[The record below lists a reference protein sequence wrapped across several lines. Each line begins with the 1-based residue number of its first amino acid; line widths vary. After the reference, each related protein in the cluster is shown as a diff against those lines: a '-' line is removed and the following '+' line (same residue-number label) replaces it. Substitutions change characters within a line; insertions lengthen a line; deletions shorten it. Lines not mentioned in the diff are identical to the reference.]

1 MVDITKIIVAAVSLV
16 MAVVSAF
23 LVPYIKQ
30 RFDAEKLAKW
40 KNLVEIAVN
49 AAEQI
54 YNTANAG
61 EEKKNYVH
69 AWLVEQ
75 GITYDEKTIDVLIEA
90 AVSKLNQQL
99 T

>member
-1 MVDITKIIVAAVSLV
+1 MVDITEIIGAVVSLV
-16 MAVVSAF
+16 IAVVSTF

-30 RFDAEKLAKW
+30 KVDAEKLEKW

-75 GITYDEKTIDVLIEA
+75 GITYDEKTVDTLIEA